1 MASELEQ
8 KLIDCIEVIH
18 YKIISMDKK
27 INKLYEELYIN
38 KIIRSKEIKDYE
50 DENGKIEP

>member
-18 YKIISMDKK
+18 FKIISMDKK